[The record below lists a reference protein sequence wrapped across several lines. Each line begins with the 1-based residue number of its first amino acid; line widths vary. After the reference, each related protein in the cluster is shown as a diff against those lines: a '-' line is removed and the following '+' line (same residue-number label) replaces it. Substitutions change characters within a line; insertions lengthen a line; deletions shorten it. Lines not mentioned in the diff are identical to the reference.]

1 VPPIIPKEERK
12 RNPDRAEFEKKMH
25 DIDVIVEGI
34 RTKIR
39 NLGQKKKETL
49 EGGRV

>member
-1 VPPIIPKEERK
+1 MPPIIPKEERK

-25 DIDVIVEGI
+25 DIDAIVEGI